1 MGPLVCSIRVNTIS
15 ELLELSVHKTNK
27 GSRAGGPGESK
38 EDVKWLDSHLKA
50 LLEDEKWQ
58 LDASQLE

>member
-1 MGPLVCSIRVNTIS
+1 MWKLTVR
-15 ELLELSVHKTNK
+15 KTNK